1 MKEKIPVNVFNDMEI
16 YINEQQSWYNDNQSE
31 SKEVF
36 DEKREAMEN
45 KCREMIAEMSKQNV
59 DANQSTEMNMDDL
72 KEKMNE
78 MNSSKESYEQDGP
91 SIEEVD

>member
-1 MKEKIPVNVFNDMEI
+1 
-16 YINEQQSWYNDNQSE
+16 
-31 SKEVF
+31 
-36 DEKREAMEN
+36 
-45 KCREMIAEMSKQNV
+45 
-59 DANQSTEMNMDDL
+59 MNMDDL